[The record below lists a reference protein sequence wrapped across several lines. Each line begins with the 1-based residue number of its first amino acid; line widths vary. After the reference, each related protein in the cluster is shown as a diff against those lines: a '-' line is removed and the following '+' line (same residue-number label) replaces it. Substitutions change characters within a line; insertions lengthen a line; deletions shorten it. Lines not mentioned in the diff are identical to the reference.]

1 MIWQDECY
9 LLSKTN
15 YNENSTI
22 INIFS
27 LKHGNISG
35 IVYGGSSRKLKK
47 ILQIGNKLFV
57 VHKSKHENKIG
68 YFSVELIKPISPI
81 LFSNKK
87 NISCYLSALS
97 ILRILLPEGQ
107 ANKKIYNDLENFI
120 GNLQDN
126 KCIFFYILWEQL
138 LLKELGFETK
148 FNLDKFSINI
158 LGKNYK
164 IPELFKNKDY
174 NILSKLDIKNALI
187 LNRELLMEHF
197 IIPNKL
203 RIPLNRNILESYFN

>member
-27 LKHGNISG
+27 LNHGNISG

-57 VHKSKHENKIG
+57 LHKSKLENKIG
-68 YFSVELIKPISPI
+68 YFSVELIKPISPV
-81 LFSNKK
+81 LFNNKK

-97 ILRILLPEGQ
+97 ILKILLPEGQ
-107 ANKKIYNDLENFI
+107 INKKIYKDLERFI
-120 GNLQDN
+120 ENLQDH

-148 FNLDKFSINI
+148 FNFDKFSINI

-174 NILSKLDIKNALI
+174 NSLSKLDIKNALI
-187 LNRELLMEHF
+187 LNKELLMEHF

>member
-57 VHKSKHENKIG
+57 VHKSKHESKIG

>member
-1 MIWQDECY
+1 M
-9 LLSKTN
+9 
-15 YNENSTI
+15 
-22 INIFS
+22 
-27 LKHGNISG
+27 
-35 IVYGGSSRKLKK
+35 
-47 ILQIGNKLFV
+47 
-57 VHKSKHENKIG
+57 
-68 YFSVELIKPISPI
+68 
-81 LFSNKK
+81 
-87 NISCYLSALS
+87 
-97 ILRILLPEGQ
+97 
-107 ANKKIYNDLENFI
+107 
-120 GNLQDN
+120 
-126 KCIFFYILWEQL
+126 
-138 LLKELGFETK
+138 KELGFETK

>member
-107 ANKKIYNDLENFI
+107 ANKKIDNDLENFI